1 MTPAAQRE
9 ILGNM
14 GITPLV
20 LRSREVTEPRT
31 ESRTGTE
38 LGVSTGVTPPDD
50 VQPAPTPEAPVVSAV
65 ELISPETPADK
76 VEPTPEPQLTQQGTD
91 ELAEPLYFAVV
102 SCGNL
107 IVVAQLPSWTQGL
120 IERNTQGLLS
130 DIALYLSQAGPVG
143 EVLSLPKSVPATRSN
158 YQGLLQGRLLRARS
172 QGATRL
178 LSLAE
183 NSPELTA
190 ELDSQW
196 GVYTGPS
203 LHQIMEDKTHK
214 QSLWALIQRVNQ

>member
-1 MTPAAQRE
+1 MTPTAQRE

-20 LRSREVTEPRT
+20 LRSREVTAPD
-31 ESRTGTE
+31 
-38 LGVSTGVTPPDD
+38 LGVSPAVTQPDA
-50 VQPAPTPEAPVVSAV
+50 VQPSSMPEPQVVSAV
-65 ELISPETPADK
+65 ELITPETPAVKAD
-76 VEPTPEPQLTQQGTD
+76 PAPEPQPAEQISD

-102 SCGNL
+102 GCGTL

-120 IERNTQGLLS
+120 IERNTQGLLA
-130 DIALYLSQAGPVG
+130 DIALYLPQSGPIG

-178 LSLAE
+178 LILAE

-214 QSLWALIQRVNQ
+214 QSLWALIQRVNP

>member
-20 LRSREVTEPRT
+20 LRSREVTEP
-31 ESRTGTE
+31 ESDVR
-38 LGVSTGVTPPDD
+38 SSVTQPD
-50 VQPAPTPEAPVVSAV
+50 VGKTSSTPEAPVVSAV
-65 ELISPETPADK
+65 DLITPQAPTAKPDPAQELQPTEQVAD
-76 VEPTPEPQLTQQGTD
+76 TLS
-91 ELAEPLYFAVV
+91 EPLYFAVV

-107 IVVAQLPSWTQGL
+107 IVVAQLLGWTQGL

-130 DIALYLSQAGPVG
+130 DIALYLPQSGPIG
-143 EVLSLPKSVPATRSN
+143 EVLSLPKSVPANRSN
-158 YQGLLQGRLLRARS
+158 YQGLIQGRLLRARS

-178 LSLAE
+178 FILAE
-183 NSPELTA
+183 NASELTA

-196 GVYTGPS
+196 GIFTGPS
-203 LHQIMEDKTHK
+203 LHQIMEEKTYK
-214 QSLWALIQRVNQ
+214 QSLWALVQRVNQ